1 MTIVYNQIIKHYQK
15 TCVRMILIDMHV
27 HITYILS
34 EVLNNFTHNYEYQK
48 NKKNQTWLRSKNI
61 LGDFKSH

>member
-1 MTIVYNQIIKHYQK
+1 
-15 TCVRMILIDMHV
+15 MILIDMHV

-48 NKKNQTWLRSKNI
+48 NKKSNLASLEEYSWRFQKSLKN
-61 LGDFKSH
+61 

>member
-1 MTIVYNQIIKHYQK
+1 
-15 TCVRMILIDMHV
+15 MILIDMHV

-48 NKKNQTWLRSKNI
+48 NKKIKPGFVRRIFLEISKVIKKLILSNQQKKVSQ
-61 LGDFKSH
+61 